1 MELTQLKYFQMAAKT
16 EKIASAAQELFLSA
30 PALSASIARLEKE
43 LGMPLFD
50 RTGNRIVLN
59 EQGQIFLRYVN
70 EVFDTLERAE
80 TELRHSM
87 LHHQRHIWLA
97 ITDSNLWLE
106 LIAAFVQEYP
116 QFTLTCVTPSSDD
129 YARRT
134 FLLAEETDATK
145 ENTDE
150 MEWVNLF
157 RDEPTLLLHPDHPL
171 AGMERIDVSM
181 LRGETIFFPAQG
193 IPGRERLLRLLRDSG
208 VDPAAINACTY
219 AICKT
224 MVQQNLGVAFTTQ
237 RIGLANSGALRVIPL
252 ANVSAPWVMSLYW
265 RRGHRMTPAE
275 EAFRDF
281 AQRYYRA

>member
-1 MELTQLKYFQMAAKT
+1 MELTQLKYFKAVAKT

-50 RTGNRIVLN
+50 RTGNRVFLN
-59 EQGQIFLRYVN
+59 EQGKIFLRYVD
-70 EVFDTLERAE
+70 EVFDALERAE

-116 QFTLTCVTPSSDD
+116 QYTLTCVTPSSDD

-134 FLLAEETDATK
+134 FLLAEETDAAK

-150 MEWVNLF
+150 MECVHLF
-157 RDEPTLLLHPDHPL
+157 RDEPALLLHPDHPL
-171 AGMERIDVSM
+171 AGMERIDVSL

-193 IPGRERLLRLLRDSG
+193 IPGRERLLRLLRDNG
-208 VDPAAINACTY
+208 VDPASTNACTY

-237 RIGLANSGALRVIPL
+237 RIGPANSGTLRVVPL
-252 ANVSAPWVMSLYW
+252 ANGSVPWVMNLCW
-265 RRGHRMTPAE
+265 RRDHRMTPAE
-275 EAFRDF
+275 ESFRDF
-281 AQRYYRA
+281 AQRYYQA